1 SFLYRPQAQ
10 TDVAVPTILVKASG
24 DSASVL
30 AMIKSRVVDLDPDLA
45 PFNMMT
51 FDDRLNLGRIV
62 NRAGATVSISLG
74 IVALLLSV
82 IGIYGTMAFIG
93 QQRRREIGVRVA
105 LGASMSDVIA
115 LMTRQGMQWA
125 GMGLAVGVTVAIAA
139 GFLMRALLHGVVLA
153 DPWALLAPPLIL
165 GSAAFVACF
174 VPAWRA
180 ARVNPVTALRE
191 E

>member
-1 SFLYRPQAQ
+1 
-10 TDVAVPTILVKASG
+10 
-24 DSASVL
+24 
-30 AMIKSRVVDLDPDLA
+30 
-45 PFNMMT
+45 
-51 FDDRLNLGRIV
+51 LGRIL
-62 NRAGATVSISLG
+62 NRAGATVSTSLG
-74 IVALLLSV
+74 VVALLLSV
-82 IGIYGTMAFIG
+82 MGIYGTMAFIG
-93 QQRRREIGVRVA
+93 QQRRREIGVRIA
-105 LGASMSDVIA
+105 LGASRPDVIA

-125 GMGLAVGVTVAIAA
+125 GAGLAVGVATGIAG